1 LFILLTFGILSKIS
15 SGQKYFETIGD
26 FDGEYDTLEKQRKL
40 IIKCSLLLE
49 NFNRLFWRDSDQW
62 KINLSFS
69 RMTKILA
76 KTVSVVA
83 LFQVLLCYYTVAIYF
98 LLQDVCTKYFVL
110 GVVHKW
116 SPMTSFKD
124 DSIYLII
131 IWSNF
136 QSDAE
141 FLTNIMILIIF
152 LAHWLMYCSLGE
164 LINGKVFHA
173 KFTSFQ

>member
-26 FDGEYDTLEKQRKL
+26 FDGEYNTLEKQRQL

-49 NFNRLFWRDSDQW
+49 NFNRLFWRDSEIR
-62 KINLSFS
+62 KINLSFF

-83 LFQVLLCYYTVAIYF
+83 MFQVLLCYYTVSFYF
-98 LLQDVCTKYFVL
+98 LLQDVCTDNSEL

-116 SPMTSFKD
+116 SLMTSFKD

-131 IWSNF
+131 I
-136 QSDAE
+136 
-141 FLTNIMILIIF
+141 
-152 LAHWLMYCSLGE
+152 
-164 LINGKVFHA
+164 
-173 KFTSFQ
+173 